1 MGCRPRARSVLRC
14 HGVLV
19 LRHGPPREH
28 KQAGRWPMKGG
39 QSPSLELVSREF
51 RKQRLEPW
59 AAGRGPDPSFAA
71 MVFWCCDTVRQENT
85 GKLAGGPMKGGQ
97 SPSLELVSREFRK
110 QRLEPWA
117 AACRPRA
124 RSVLRCHGV
133 LVLRHGLG
141 KVSKRTQASWQVADE
156 GQAKSKFGASF

>member
-19 LRHGPPREH
+19 LRQGPPREH

-39 QSPSLELVSREF
+39 QSSSLELVSREF

-71 MVFWCCDTVRQENT
+71 MVFWCCDRVRQENT
-85 GKLAGGPMKGGQ
+85 SKLAGGRRRAGK
-97 SPSLELVSREFRK
+97 SPSLELISRGFRK

-117 AACRPRA
+117 AGRGPDPSFAAMVFWCCDRVRQENT
-124 RSVLRCHGV
+124 
-133 LVLRHGLG
+133 
-141 KVSKRTQASWQVADE
+141 SKLAGGR
-156 GQAKSKFGASF
+156 